1 MRSVGNERAEE
12 IYGGDGDHPHDNAS
26 DEVWRD
32 FIVNKYY
39 HRKFSSSS
47 HKIMIAV
54 TRKAPNTFSN
64 VKESGIQSYHTTSFL
79 NSPVS
84 GAVKYQKSKVLRKII
99 ATRLPPS
106 SNVPVFDLLG
116 FDAEAEPR
124 ARSVVL
130 QAGDID
136 DSSRATK
143 MELRNDSNEAF
154 PIEQVESSDEFFAE
168 FGL

>member
-12 IYGGDGDHPHDNAS
+12 IYGGDGDRPHDNAS
-26 DEVWRD
+26 DEVWRH

-47 HKIMIAV
+47 RKIMIAE

-64 VKESGIQSYHTTSFL
+64 VKESGIQSF

-84 GAVKYQKSKVLRKII
+84 GAVKHQKSKVSRKII

-130 QAGDID
+130 QAGDVD

-154 PIEQVESSDEFFAE
+154 PTEQVESSDDFFAE